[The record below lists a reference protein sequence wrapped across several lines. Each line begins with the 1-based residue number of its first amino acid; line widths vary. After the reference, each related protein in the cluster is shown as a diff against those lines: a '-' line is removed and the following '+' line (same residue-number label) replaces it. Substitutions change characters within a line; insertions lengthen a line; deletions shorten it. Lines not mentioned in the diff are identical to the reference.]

1 MFQWPPAN
9 VGEGFSQNGI
19 DELAKIRQMSLP
31 SLSWNYTSVA
41 YIIRPSMH
49 LSTPTQG
56 NFSSLFVMLTVYF
69 VISILVFT
77 C

>member
-41 YIIRPSMH
+41 YIIMA
-49 LSTPTQG
+49 
-56 NFSSLFVMLTVYF
+56 FYAFKLTHPYPGK
-69 VISILVFT
+69 LQ
-77 C
+77 